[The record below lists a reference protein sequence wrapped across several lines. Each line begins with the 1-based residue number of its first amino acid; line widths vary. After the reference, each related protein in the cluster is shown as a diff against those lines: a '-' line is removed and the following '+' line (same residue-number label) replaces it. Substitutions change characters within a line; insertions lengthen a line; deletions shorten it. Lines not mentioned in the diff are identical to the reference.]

1 MAIWMLE
8 LVGKSARHTVDSKC
22 VNTMVLIKPMRLANG
37 MASRFNQAAMMEVMK
52 KSVPRRLL

>member
-1 MAIWMLE
+1 MSVRHI
-8 LVGKSARHTVDSKC
+8 VDGKG

-37 MASRFNQAAMMEVMK
+37 MASRLNQAAMMEVTK